1 MAEIDLIK
9 NLECISLVI
18 PNRLLKLQGYL
29 LRKDSKE
36 FLEIIIYKGFSS
48 STTHQTEIDSEKKV
62 VKFDYFF
69 TKFILYRAPLIK
81 GLEEIIRE
89 NENSLFF
96 YSKRIGFKSTI
107 YKLIIFAHL
116 SHNLVF
122 SIPLTVIF

>member
-1 MAEIDLIK
+1 MEEIDLLK
-9 NLECISLVI
+9 NLEDISFMI

-69 TKFILYRAPLIK
+69 TKFMYVGHPL
-81 GLEEIIRE
+81 
-89 NENSLFF
+89 
-96 YSKRIGFKSTI
+96 SKD
-107 YKLIIFAHL
+107 
-116 SHNLVF
+116 
-122 SIPLTVIF
+122 

>member
-1 MAEIDLIK
+1 MAKIDLIR
-9 NLECISLVI
+9 NLEKISFMI

-29 LRKDSKE
+29 LREKSKE

-89 NENSLFF
+89 NENFLFF
-96 YSKRIGFKSTI
+96 LNQENWI
-107 YKLIIFAHL
+107 
-116 SHNLVF
+116 
-122 SIPLTVIF
+122 